1 MVLWDDL
8 SKESFRQIYTP
19 AIAVFLLS
27 LALISFVGSA
37 DADVPT
43 PGVRRHD
50 RMMLAEIS
58 VRSEPRS
65 CGRPVP
71 GN

>member
-1 MVLWDDL
+1 MVLWDDF

-43 PGVRRHD
+43 GFSDTLIAGGLDLP
-50 RMMLAEIS
+50 
-58 VRSEPRS
+58 
-65 CGRPVP
+65 
-71 GN
+71 